1 MAKAKKKRIKK
12 RAKPKRLR
20 KVPEK
25 EYVLCWDAAC
35 DQCHFGHKSGIG
47 GPIGSGMCDV
57 IEVFSAG
64 GKYYVLSLN
73 YAAPYGCLE
82 AFVDTDG
89 VESLVF
95 AEPKDMT
102 KIFGDDLSRLSPKQI
117 AERLAGEMSGAPG
130 TE

>member
-1 MAKAKKKRIKK
+1 MTKAKKK

-20 KVPEK
+20 KVSEK
-25 EYVLCWDAAC
+25 DYALCWDALC

-47 GPIGSGMCDV
+47 GSIGSGMCDV

-73 YAAPYGCLE
+73 YAAPYASRE
-82 AFVDTDG
+82 VFVDTDG
-89 VESLVF
+89 VESLIF

-102 KIFGDDLSRLSPKQI
+102 KIFGDDLSGLSPKQI
-117 AERLAGEMSGAPG
+117 AERLAGEMK
-130 TE
+130 

>member
-1 MAKAKKKRIKK
+1 MAKAKKKRAKK
-12 RAKPKRLR
+12 GVKRLR
-20 KVPEK
+20 KVSEQ
-25 EYVLCWDAAC
+25 EYVLCWDASC

-57 IEVFSAG
+57 VEVFSAG

-82 AFVDTDG
+82 SFVDTDG

-95 AEPKDMT
+95 AEPKDMA
-102 KIFGDDLSRLSPKQI
+102 KIFGDDLSGLSPKQI
-117 AERLAGEMSGAPG
+117 AERLAGEMG
-130 TE
+130 

>member
-1 MAKAKKKRIKK
+1 MAKAKKKG
-12 RAKPKRLR
+12 ATKRLR

-25 EYVLCWDAAC
+25 DYALCWNAAC

-47 GPIGSGMCDV
+47 GPIGSGMCDT

-64 GKYYVLSLN
+64 KKFYVLSLN
-73 YAAPYGCLE
+73 YAAPYASLE

-89 VESLVF
+89 VESLIF

-102 KIFGDDLSRLSPKQI
+102 KIFGDDLSGLSPKQF
-117 AERLAGEMSGAPG
+117 AERLAGMMG
-130 TE
+130 